1 MKIPYRTRRF
11 LRRLGQTLL
20 VLFLIAVV
28 AWICWVVWLER
39 FVVYS
44 GDGARL
50 DFDRG
55 AEFSGGVIAVP
66 PETKAPISIFYNEG
80 DNAISISKDLQQL
93 QGYCITGEALADISA
108 VRTQLSQIESD
119 IPLLIDVK
127 NARGAFYYSTGIGT
141 LTADS
146 VSVSEVDALIRDLV
160 QSEHYLI
167 ARLPAMRDREYGLNN
182 VNCGLFAPSRYSLW
196 MDEGGCYWLDPSA
209 SGTMTY
215 LTGIVQELKDLGFDE
230 VVFTDFYFPD
240 SKGYVFDGDKS
251 TALTDAAQ
259 SLVTACTT
267 ETFAVS
273 FVRGSTAFTTPN
285 GRSRIYIQ
293 DTDASKAA
301 SIAAELG
308 LDDPAVKLVFLT
320 DSFDTRFDE
329 YGTLRPIEN
338 AR

>member
-1 MKIPYRTRRF
+1 MKMTYRTRRN
-11 LRRLGQTLL
+11 LRRLGLAAL
-20 VLFLIAVV
+20 VLLIVAVV
-28 AWICWVVWLER
+28 AWMCWVIWLER

-44 GDGARL
+44 GDGAKL

-55 AEFSGGVIAVP
+55 AYFPEGEIAVP
-66 PETKAPISIFYNEG
+66 PETKAPISIYYNEG
-80 DNAISISKDLQQL
+80 ENAVTISKDLQQL
-93 QGYCITGEALADISA
+93 SGYYITGEALKDIPA
-108 VRTQLSQIESD
+108 VREQLALLKSD
-119 IPLLIDVK
+119 APVMVDVK
-127 NARGAFYYSTGIGT
+127 NARGAFYYSTGVGT
-141 LTADS
+141 LTA
-146 VSVSEVDALIRDLV
+146 SEPAATDVDKLIADLKR
-160 QSEHYLI
+160 SEHYLI

-240 SKGYVFDGDKS
+240 STGYIFDGDKS
-251 TALTDAAQ
+251 EALSEAAQ

-267 ETFAVS
+267 ETFALS
-273 FVRGSTAFTTPN
+273 FVQGRTGFTLPQ
-285 GRSRIYIQ
+285 GRSRVYVEAA
-293 DTDASKAA
+293 DASKAA
-301 SIAAELG
+301 SVAAETG
-308 LDDPAVKLVFLT
+308 LENPAVNLVFIT

-338 AR
+338 VR